1 MFVAVELP
9 SFTPHPLLSGP
20 HRMTLA
26 AAYWPRRTRHLAREP
41 NRRRIAVT
49 EECAVEVWC
58 DEPPRSLGPVRGF
71 VVLCHGLT
79 GSADSSYM
87 RGTADKAL
95 SLGIATVRM
104 NFRGAGGTEALAPS
118 LYHSGLTNDV
128 AKVVA
133 AMSSERPDLPIG
145 LVGFSLGGNVVTK
158 LAAEWGE
165 DGPAAV
171 RSVVAVSAPID
182 LAECSAALERD
193 FVNRRYAAHFVSG
206 LTRHVRKIS
215 AVWPGRF
222 SRNGLDRIRSVREFD
237 ERITAPHF
245 GFASAAQYYAE
256 ASAAPHLGSI
266 RVPTLLVS
274 ALDDPL
280 VPARSYLKA
289 QAFALSRVEFALPE
303 SGGHL
308 GFVAAGPI
316 RGPKGHDFD
325 RFHAEVLAVAFM
337 SRAFD
342 SRNIFR

>member
-1 MFVAVELP
+1 M
-9 SFTPHPLLSGP
+9 
-20 HRMTLA
+20 
-26 AAYWPRRTRHLAREP
+26 
-41 NRRRIAVT
+41 T

-58 DEPPRSLGPVRGF
+58 DEPPKSLGPARGIL
-71 VVLCHGLT
+71 VLCHGLT

-118 LYHSGLTNDV
+118 LYHSGLTSDV
-128 AKVVA
+128 AKVVGA
-133 AMSSERPDLPIG
+133 ISSERPDLPIG

-158 LAAEWGE
+158 LAAEWGR
-165 DGPAAV
+165 DVPPAV
-171 RSVVAVSAPID
+171 CSVVAVSAPID
-182 LAECSAALERD
+182 LALCSAALDRD
-193 FVNRRYAAHFVSG
+193 FVNRRYAAHFVAG

-215 AVWPGRF
+215 DAWPGRF
-222 SRNGLDRIRSVREFD
+222 SRDGLDRIRSVREFD
-237 ERITAPHF
+237 ERVTAPHF

-280 VPARSYLKA
+280 VPARSYLDA
-289 QAFALSRVEFALPE
+289 QVSSRHAIEFVLPDR
-303 SGGHL
+303 GGHL
-308 GFVAAGPI
+308 GFVAAEPIPGP
-316 RGPKGHDFD
+316 GGVFFD

-337 SRAFD
+337 SMAFD